1 MFYISQKGVL
11 AMPNPAILFYS
22 PAPMPYAPKLR
33 QLCAVQ
39 GIRLRVAE
47 TGDLGRPL
55 SALAQGLHSAEA
67 LNAGE
72 ALPEPLLVFCHFS
85 DKQLD
90 RALLSLRRIQVFCL
104 KAVLTPANAEW
115 TLRELYGELCKER
128 SQLGS
133 AHPPKG

>member
-1 MFYISQKGVL
+1 
-11 AMPNPAILFYS
+11 MPNPAILFYS
-22 PAPMPYAPKLR
+22 PAPVPYTPKLR

-39 GIRLRVAE
+39 GIRLRAVE
-47 TGDLGRPL
+47 GDDLDRPL
-55 SALAQGLHSAEA
+55 SALAQGLHPVGA

-90 RALLSLRRIQVFCL
+90 RALLSLRRIQAFCL
-104 KAVLTPANAEW
+104 KAVLTPANAGW

-133 AHPPKG
+133 AHPPRS